1 MKKRPKARP
10 NAKAKAKPKANQN
23 APRHEEWTVKE
34 HTEVLEFL
42 FKVMPSKSRNAVKGI
57 LKRGQIVVNDKPT
70 TQFDQVLKPR
80 DHVQIRARVASTS
93 AKLKG
98 VSILHEDDDLIVI
111 DKESGILSMGS
122 KQERQMTAYKQL
134 MEYVQSIH
142 ANNQVFI
149 VHRLD
154 RDTSGVMIFAR
165 SKMVQQRLQKAWTET
180 VQERS
185 YVALVEG
192 IVKKDGTITSW
203 LTEDKTFMMHSSPK
217 PNHGQKAIT
226 HYKVLKTNRRFS
238 LLKVNLE
245 TGRKNQIRVH
255 MQELGH
261 PIVGDKKYGSEI
273 NAINR
278 LGLHANVIKFT
289 HPTSGKVMRFES
301 ETPASFTRGF

>member
-1 MKKRPKARP
+1 MKK
-10 NAKAKAKPKANQN
+10 KAKSKTDR
-23 APRHEEWTVKE
+23 PRHEEWTVKE

-57 LKRGQIVVNDKPT
+57 LKRGQVVVNDKST
-70 TQFDQVLKPR
+70 TQFDDKLKPG
-80 DHVQIRARVASTS
+80 DHVQIRERVASS
-93 AKLKG
+93 SVKLKG
-98 VSILHEDDDLIVI
+98 VNILHEDDDIIVI
-111 DKESGILSMGS
+111 DKESGLLSMGS

-134 MEYVQSIH
+134 MDYVQSIH
-142 ANNQVFI
+142 PKNRVFI

-165 SKMVQQRLQKAWTET
+165 SKMVQQGLQKAWTEA

-192 IVKKDGTITSW
+192 VVQKNGTITSW
-203 LTEDKTFMMHSSPK
+203 LTEDKTYMMHSSPK

-238 LLKVNLE
+238 LLKVNLD

-255 MQELGH
+255 MQDLGH

-273 NAINR
+273 NTINR
-278 LGLHANVIKFT
+278 LGLHANAIKFK
-289 HPTSGKVMRFES
+289 HPVSGKVMKFES
-301 ETPASFTRGF
+301 ETPASFTRGFK

>member
-1 MKKRPKARP
+1 MKKKSKTKS
-10 NAKAKAKPKANQN
+10 NT
-23 APRHEEWTVKE
+23 PRHEEWTVKE

-57 LKRGQIVVNDKPT
+57 LKRGQVVVNDKPT
-70 TQFDQVLKPR
+70 TQFDDVLKPG
-80 DHVQIRARVASTS
+80 DLVQIRDRVASAS
-93 AKLKG
+93 VKLKG
-98 VSILHEDDDLIVI
+98 LKILHEDDDLIVI
-111 DKESGILSMGS
+111 DKESGLLSMGS
-122 KQERQMTAYKQL
+122 KQERQMTAYRQL

-142 ANNQVFI
+142 PNNRVFI

-165 SKMVQQRLQKAWTET
+165 SKMIQQRLQKAWTEA

-185 YVALVEG
+185 YIALVEG
-192 IVKKDGTITSW
+192 VMKKDGTITSW

-226 HYKVLKTNRRFS
+226 HYKVLKTNRKFS
-238 LLKVNLE
+238 LLKVNLD

-255 MQELGH
+255 MQDLGH
-261 PIVGDKKYGSEI
+261 PIVGDKKYGSEV
-273 NAINR
+273 NSINR
-278 LGLHANVIKFT
+278 LGLHANAIKFK

-301 ETPASFTRGF
+301 EVPASFTRGFK

>member
-1 MKKRPKARP
+1 MKK
-10 NAKAKAKPKANQN
+10 KAKSKTDR
-23 APRHEEWTVKE
+23 PRHEEWTVKE

-57 LKRGQIVVNDKPT
+57 LKRGQVVVNDKST
-70 TQFDQVLKPR
+70 TQFDDKLKPG
-80 DHVQIRARVASTS
+80 DHVQIRERVASS
-93 AKLKG
+93 SIKLKG
-98 VSILHEDDDLIVI
+98 VNILHEDDDIIVI
-111 DKESGILSMGS
+111 DKESGLLSMGS

-134 MEYVQSIH
+134 MDYVQSIH
-142 ANNQVFI
+142 PKNRVFI

-165 SKMVQQRLQKAWTET
+165 SKMVQQRLQKAWTEA

-192 IVKKDGTITSW
+192 VVQKNGTITSW
-203 LTEDKTFMMHSSPK
+203 LTEDKTYMMHSSPK

-226 HYKVLKTNRRFS
+226 HYKVLKTNRRFT
-238 LLKVNLE
+238 LLKVNLD

-255 MQELGH
+255 MQDLGH

-273 NAINR
+273 NTINR
-278 LGLHANVIKFT
+278 LGLHANAIKFK
-289 HPTSGKVMRFES
+289 HPVSGKIMKFES
-301 ETPASFTRGF
+301 ETPASFTRGFK

>member
-1 MKKRPKARP
+1 MKK
-10 NAKAKAKPKANQN
+10 KPKAKQN
-23 APRHEEWTVKE
+23 VPRHEEWTVRE

-70 TQFDQVLKPR
+70 TQFDQVLKPG
-80 DHVQIRARVASTS
+80 DHVQIRARVASAS
-93 AKLKG
+93 IKLKG
-98 VSILHEDDDLIVI
+98 VTILHEDDDVIVI
-111 DKESGILSMGS
+111 DKESGLLSMGS

-134 MEYVQSIH
+134 MDYVQSIH
-142 ANNQVFI
+142 PKNRVFI

-165 SKMVQQRLQKAWTET
+165 SKIVQQKLQKSWTEA

-192 IVKKDGTITSW
+192 VVQKGGTITSW

-217 PNHGQKAIT
+217 PNNGQKAIT
-226 HYKVLKTNRRFS
+226 HYKVLKSNRRFS

-278 LGLHANVIKFT
+278 LGLHANAIKFK
-289 HPTSGKVMRFES
+289 HPASGKVMRFES
-301 ETPASFTRGF
+301 ETPASFTRGFK

>member
-1 MKKRPKARP
+1 MKK
-10 NAKAKAKPKANQN
+10 KPKNKPN
-23 APRHEEWTVKE
+23 TPRNEEWTVKE
-34 HTEVLEFL
+34 QTEVLEFL

-70 TQFDQVLKPR
+70 TQFDDILQPGDL
-80 DHVQIRARVASTS
+80 VQIRTRVASGV
-93 AKLKG
+93 KLKG
-98 VSILHEDDDLIVI
+98 IKILHEDDAVIVI
-111 DKESGILSMGS
+111 DKDSGLLSMGS
-122 KQERQMTAYKQL
+122 KKEKQMTAYRQL

-142 ANNQVFI
+142 PNNRVFI

-165 SKMVQQRLQKAWTET
+165 SKMIQQRLQKAWTET

-185 YVALVEG
+185 YIALVEG
-192 IVKKDGTITSW
+192 VVKKDGTITSW
-203 LTEDKTFMMHSSPK
+203 LTEDKTYMMHSSPK

-238 LLKVNLE
+238 LLKVNLD

-255 MQELGH
+255 MQDLGH

-278 LGLHANVIKFT
+278 LGLHANAIKFK
-289 HPTSGKVMRFES
+289 HPESGKIMKFES
-301 ETPASFTRGF
+301 EVPASFTRGFK

>member
-1 MKKRPKARP
+1 MKK
-10 NAKAKAKPKANQN
+10 KAKSKTDR
-23 APRHEEWTVKE
+23 PRHEEWTVKE

-57 LKRGQIVVNDKPT
+57 LKRGQVVVNDKST
-70 TQFDQVLKPR
+70 TQFDDKLKPG
-80 DHVQIRARVASTS
+80 DHVQIRERVASS
-93 AKLKG
+93 SIKLKG
-98 VSILHEDDDLIVI
+98 VNILHEDDDIIVI
-111 DKESGILSMGS
+111 DKESGLLSMGS

-134 MEYVQSIH
+134 MDYVQSIH
-142 ANNQVFI
+142 PKNRVFI

-165 SKMVQQRLQKAWTET
+165 SKMVQQRLQKAWTEA

-192 IVKKDGTITSW
+192 VVQKNGTITSW
-203 LTEDKTFMMHSSPK
+203 LTEDKTYMMHSSPK

-238 LLKVNLE
+238 LLKVNLD

-255 MQELGH
+255 MQDLGH

-273 NAINR
+273 NTINR
-278 LGLHANVIKFT
+278 LGLHANAIKFK
-289 HPTSGKVMRFES
+289 HPVSGKVMKFES
-301 ETPASFTRGF
+301 ETPASFTRGFK

>member
-1 MKKRPKARP
+1 MKK
-10 NAKAKAKPKANQN
+10 KAKSKTDR
-23 APRHEEWTVKE
+23 PRHEEWTVKE

-57 LKRGQIVVNDKPT
+57 LKRGQVVVNDKST
-70 TQFDQVLKPR
+70 TQFDDKLKPG
-80 DHVQIRARVASTS
+80 DHVQIRERVASS
-93 AKLKG
+93 SVKLKG
-98 VSILHEDDDLIVI
+98 VNILHEDDDIIVI
-111 DKESGILSMGS
+111 DKESGLLSMGS

-134 MEYVQSIH
+134 MDYVQSIH
-142 ANNQVFI
+142 PKNRVFI

-165 SKMVQQRLQKAWTET
+165 SKMVQQRLQKAWTEA

-192 IVKKDGTITSW
+192 VVQKNGTITSW
-203 LTEDKTFMMHSSPK
+203 LTEDKTYMMHSSPK

-238 LLKVNLE
+238 LLKVNLD

-255 MQELGH
+255 MQDLGH

-273 NAINR
+273 NTINR
-278 LGLHANVIKFT
+278 LGLHANAIKFK
-289 HPTSGKVMRFES
+289 HPVSGKVMKFES
-301 ETPASFTRGF
+301 ETPASFTRGFK

>member
-1 MKKRPKARP
+1 MKKKSKTKS
-10 NAKAKAKPKANQN
+10 NT
-23 APRHEEWTVKE
+23 PRHEEWTVKE

-57 LKRGQIVVNDKPT
+57 LKRGQVVVNDKPT
-70 TQFDQVLKPR
+70 TQFDDALKPG
-80 DHVQIRARVASTS
+80 DLVQIRDRVASAS
-93 AKLKG
+93 VKLKG
-98 VSILHEDDDLIVI
+98 LKILHEDDDLIVI
-111 DKESGILSMGS
+111 DKESGLLSMGS
-122 KQERQMTAYKQL
+122 KQERQMTAYRQL

-142 ANNQVFI
+142 PNNRVFI

-165 SKMVQQRLQKAWTET
+165 SKMIQQHLQKAWTEA

-185 YVALVEG
+185 YIALVEG
-192 IVKKDGTITSW
+192 VMKKDGTITSW

-226 HYKVLKTNRRFS
+226 HYKVLKTNRKFS
-238 LLKVNLE
+238 LLKVNLD

-255 MQELGH
+255 MQDLGH
-261 PIVGDKKYGSEI
+261 PIAGDKKYGSEV
-273 NAINR
+273 NSINR
-278 LGLHANVIKFT
+278 LGLHANAIKFK

-301 ETPASFTRGF
+301 EVPASFTRGFK

>member
-1 MKKRPKARP
+1 MKKKSKTKS
-10 NAKAKAKPKANQN
+10 NT
-23 APRHEEWTVKE
+23 PRHEEWTVKE

-57 LKRGQIVVNDKPT
+57 LKRGQVVVNDKPT
-70 TQFDQVLKPR
+70 TQFDDALKPG
-80 DHVQIRARVASTS
+80 DLVQIRDRVASAS
-93 AKLKG
+93 VKLKG
-98 VSILHEDDDLIVI
+98 LKILHEDDDLIVI
-111 DKESGILSMGS
+111 DKESGLLSMGS
-122 KQERQMTAYKQL
+122 KQERQMTAYRQL

-142 ANNQVFI
+142 PNNRVFI

-165 SKMVQQRLQKAWTET
+165 SKMIQQRLQKAWTEA

-185 YVALVEG
+185 YIALVEG
-192 IVKKDGTITSW
+192 VMKKDGTITSW

-226 HYKVLKTNRRFS
+226 HYKVLKTNRKFS
-238 LLKVNLE
+238 LLKVNLD

-255 MQELGH
+255 MQDLGH
-261 PIVGDKKYGSEI
+261 PIVGDKKYGSEV
-273 NAINR
+273 NSINR
-278 LGLHANVIKFT
+278 LGLHANAIKFK

-301 ETPASFTRGF
+301 EVPASFTRGFK

>member
-1 MKKRPKARP
+1 MKKKSKTKS
-10 NAKAKAKPKANQN
+10 NT
-23 APRHEEWTVKE
+23 PRHEEWTVKE

-57 LKRGQIVVNDKPT
+57 LKRGQVVVNDKPT
-70 TQFDQVLKPR
+70 TQFDDALEPG
-80 DHVQIRARVASTS
+80 DLVQIRDRVASAS
-93 AKLKG
+93 VKLKG
-98 VSILHEDDDLIVI
+98 LKILHEDDDLIVI
-111 DKESGILSMGS
+111 DKESGLLSMGS
-122 KQERQMTAYKQL
+122 KQERQMTAYRQL

-142 ANNQVFI
+142 PNNRVFI

-165 SKMVQQRLQKAWTET
+165 SKMIQQRLQKAWTEA

-185 YVALVEG
+185 YIALVEG
-192 IVKKDGTITSW
+192 VMKKDGTITSW

-226 HYKVLKTNRRFS
+226 HYKVLKTNRKFS
-238 LLKVNLE
+238 LLKVNLD

-255 MQELGH
+255 MQDLGH
-261 PIVGDKKYGSEI
+261 PIVGDKKYGSEV
-273 NAINR
+273 NSINR
-278 LGLHANVIKFT
+278 LGLHANAIKFK

-301 ETPASFTRGF
+301 EVPASFTRGFK

>member
-1 MKKRPKARP
+1 MKK
-10 NAKAKAKPKANQN
+10 KAKSKTDR
-23 APRHEEWTVKE
+23 PRHEEWTVKE

-57 LKRGQIVVNDKPT
+57 LKRGQVVVNDKST
-70 TQFDQVLKPR
+70 TQFDDKLKPG
-80 DHVQIRARVASTS
+80 DHIQIRERVASS
-93 AKLKG
+93 SIKLKG
-98 VSILHEDDDLIVI
+98 VNILHEDDDIIVI
-111 DKESGILSMGS
+111 DKESGLLSMGS

-134 MEYVQSIH
+134 MDYVQSIH
-142 ANNQVFI
+142 PKNRVFI

-165 SKMVQQRLQKAWTET
+165 SKMVQQRLQKAWTEA

-192 IVKKDGTITSW
+192 VVQKNGTITSW
-203 LTEDKTFMMHSSPK
+203 LTEDKTYMMHSSPK

-238 LLKVNLE
+238 LLKVNLD

-255 MQELGH
+255 MQDLGH

-273 NAINR
+273 NTINR
-278 LGLHANVIKFT
+278 LGLHANAIKFK
-289 HPTSGKVMRFES
+289 HPVSGKVMKFES
-301 ETPASFTRGF
+301 ETPASFTRGFK

>member
-1 MKKRPKARP
+1 MKK
-10 NAKAKAKPKANQN
+10 KAKSKTDR
-23 APRHEEWTVKE
+23 PRHEEWTVKE

-57 LKRGQIVVNDKPT
+57 LKRGQVVVNDKST
-70 TQFDQVLKPR
+70 TQFDDKLKPG
-80 DHVQIRARVASTS
+80 DHVQIRERVASS
-93 AKLKG
+93 SIKLKG
-98 VSILHEDDDLIVI
+98 VNILHEDDDIIVI
-111 DKESGILSMGS
+111 DKESGLLSMGS

-134 MEYVQSIH
+134 MDYVQSIH
-142 ANNQVFI
+142 PKNRVFI

-165 SKMVQQRLQKAWTET
+165 SKMVQQRLQKAWTEA

-192 IVKKDGTITSW
+192 VVQKNGTITSW
-203 LTEDKTFMMHSSPK
+203 LTEDKTYMMHSSPK

-238 LLKVNLE
+238 LLKVNLD

-255 MQELGH
+255 MQDLGH

-273 NAINR
+273 NTINR
-278 LGLHANVIKFT
+278 LGLHANAIKFK
-289 HPTSGKVMRFES
+289 HPVNGKVMKFES
-301 ETPASFTRGF
+301 ETPASFTRGFK

>member
-1 MKKRPKARP
+1 MKK
-10 NAKAKAKPKANQN
+10 KAKSKTDR
-23 APRHEEWTVKE
+23 PRHEEWTVKE

-57 LKRGQIVVNDKPT
+57 LKRGQVVVNDKST
-70 TQFDQVLKPR
+70 TQFDDKLKPG
-80 DHVQIRARVASTS
+80 DHIQIRERVASS
-93 AKLKG
+93 SIKLKG
-98 VSILHEDDDLIVI
+98 VNILHEDDDIIVI
-111 DKESGILSMGS
+111 DKESGLLSMGS

-134 MEYVQSIH
+134 MDYVQSIH
-142 ANNQVFI
+142 PKNRVFI

-165 SKMVQQRLQKAWTET
+165 SKMVQQRLQKAWTEA

-192 IVKKDGTITSW
+192 VVQKNGTITSW
-203 LTEDKTFMMHSSPK
+203 LTEDKTYMMHSSPK

-238 LLKVNLE
+238 LLKVNLD

-255 MQELGH
+255 MQDLGH

-273 NAINR
+273 NTINR
-278 LGLHANVIKFT
+278 LGLHANAIKFK
-289 HPTSGKVMRFES
+289 HPVNGKVMKFES
-301 ETPASFTRGF
+301 ETPASFTRGFK

>member
-1 MKKRPKARP
+1 MKK
-10 NAKAKAKPKANQN
+10 KAKSKTDI
-23 APRHEEWTVKE
+23 PRHEEWTVKE

-57 LKRGQIVVNDKPT
+57 LKRGQVVVNDKST
-70 TQFDQVLKPR
+70 TQFDDKLKPG
-80 DHVQIRARVASTS
+80 DHVQIRERVASS
-93 AKLKG
+93 SIKLKG
-98 VSILHEDDDLIVI
+98 VNILHEDDDIIVI
-111 DKESGILSMGS
+111 DKESGLLSMGS

-134 MEYVQSIH
+134 MDYVQSIH
-142 ANNQVFI
+142 PKNRVFI

-165 SKMVQQRLQKAWTET
+165 SKMVQQRLQKAWTEA

-192 IVKKDGTITSW
+192 VVQKNGTITSW
-203 LTEDKTFMMHSSPK
+203 LTEDKTYMMHSSPK

-238 LLKVNLE
+238 LLKVNLD

-255 MQELGH
+255 MQDLGH

-273 NAINR
+273 NTINR
-278 LGLHANVIKFT
+278 LGLHANAIKFK
-289 HPTSGKVMRFES
+289 HPVNGKVMKFES
-301 ETPASFTRGF
+301 ETPASFTRGFK